1 MKQSAMLFVYG
12 LAGLALAVPAAAE
25 TITVNCEF
33 GKATETTLAP
43 DGTVYAARKE
53 RVDACKSDNPD
64 FSGGKATVSEQVW
77 GGDEGVYNLSI
88 AAQTAGGDDLFFGV
102 DGAWPAQTEGF
113 SFEGDGPILGGTGKY
128 KGAKGTVKHQGH
140 TSDGVTGDYTVTSR
154 STDPSAVG
162 HGVECALGL
171 DGIRLQS

>member
-1 MKQSAMLFVYG
+1 LRPTAPSTQ
-12 LAGLALAVPAAAE
+12 PARS
-25 TITVNCEF
+25 
-33 GKATETTLAP
+33 G
-43 DGTVYAARKE
+43 
-53 RVDACKSDNPD
+53 VDACKSDNPD

-77 GGDEGVYNLSI
+77 GGDEGVYNLFI

-140 TSDGVTGDYTVTSR
+140 TSDGVTGDYTVTL
-154 STDPSAVG
+154 T
-162 HGVECALGL
+162 L
-171 DGIRLQS
+171 D

>member
-77 GGDEGVYNLSI
+77 GGDEGVYNLFI

-140 TSDGVTGDYTVTSR
+140 TSDGVTGDYTVTL
-154 STDPSAVG
+154 T
-162 HGVECALGL
+162 L
-171 DGIRLQS
+171 D